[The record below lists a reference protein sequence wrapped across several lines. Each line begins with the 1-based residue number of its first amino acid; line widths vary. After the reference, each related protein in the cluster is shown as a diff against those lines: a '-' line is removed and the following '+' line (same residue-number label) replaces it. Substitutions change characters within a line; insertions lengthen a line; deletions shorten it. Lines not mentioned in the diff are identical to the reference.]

1 MSAAEL
7 DALPLKSVADAAT
20 GKRDYE
26 LLAGLPDNFVDD
38 CDEQAVKVFRLY
50 TTYKGGRYSHQLA
63 RLTSWCVIAVGACLP
78 D

>member
-7 DALPLKSVADAAT
+7 DAQPLKSVTDAAT

-26 LLAGLPDNFVDD
+26 LFAGLPDNFVDD

-50 TTYKGGRYSHQLA
+50 TYKGGR
-63 RLTSWCVIAVGACLP
+63 
-78 D
+78 